1 MCNNHNR
8 DYGKEAVYELIA
20 IELGRT
26 KACSARIAY
35 LQRKEDEF
43 EQWISDNDG
52 DYKEL
57 KRIWMERDFIN
68 NQVVRDDGLIDIMKD
83 RDDRVAQLEAEHDM
97 ADLLE
102 KQMYD
107 NVRKAYNK
115 QYGLEGNLRFWEEKL
130 DKCSER
136 IERLKQELTTQDTIQ
151 DYIDKYATNPIRP
164 ESVRALGLG
173 KARLQDRM
181 QQGTIEY
188 ETFSMFFNQINEVL
202 ESIDGITRS
211 RVKMSEFPVV
221 PDRITYFETKLAGIK
236 VKVEEAHRAMFKEVE
251 PKEEDTFQDIVAQGF
266 ELATNEKEFNQVLEF
281 IKDNR

>member
-8 DYGKEAVYELIA
+8 DYGKDAVYELIA

-43 EQWISDNDG
+43 ESWINTNGGNYD
-52 DYKEL
+52 EL
-57 KRIWMERDFIN
+57 KRIWTENDFIN

-97 ADLLE
+97 ANLLE
-102 KQMYD
+102 KQMED

-115 QYGLEGNLRFWEEKL
+115 QYGLEGNLRFWEDKL
-130 DKCSER
+130 DRCSER
-136 IERLKQELTTQDTIQ
+136 IELLNKELTTQDTIQ
-151 DYIDKYATNPIRP
+151 DYLDKNKTN
-164 ESVRALGLG
+164 SRALGLAKG
-173 KARLQDRM
+173 RLQDRM
-181 QQGTIEY
+181 HQGTIEY
-188 ETFSMFFNQINEVL
+188 ETFSMFFNQINELL

-236 VKVEEAHRAMFKEVE
+236 VKVEEAHTAMFKEIE
-251 PKEEDTFQDIVAQGF
+251 PKEEDMFQDIVAQGF
-266 ELATNEKEFNQVLEF
+266 QLATNEKEFQQVVEF
-281 IKDNR
+281 IKNNK